1 MLEFDYILLLGV
13 LYYCYSVIN
22 EFLRFI
28 I

>member
-1 MLEFDYILLLGV
+1 MLEFDYIWLGGV